1 MKVSYSSYIYRFTS
15 MLRRLGITS
24 GAEEVELDDVLDECF
39 KGRDMSNEGIMRIHS
54 FTYVIRRLGIV
65 GQADE
70 WRLDDML
77 IEHNEE

>member
-1 MKVSYSSYIYRFTS
+1 
-15 MLRRLGITS
+15 
-24 GAEEVELDDVLDECF
+24 
-39 KGRDMSNEGIMRIHS
+39 MSNEGIMRIHS